1 MSINNVLNRP
11 IFRKQALRKGHLKV
25 IKANTGTY
33 TGSYLPLDPRTSTPK
48 GPGFFSKLGS
58 DIGGV
63 GRNIKDP
70 RFLINAPFGMGGAT
84 TRTAGAFGLYP
95 LIGEATRKLGMTGV
109 GKDVADLGISAAL
122 SRNPY
127 AVGAG
132 LLYGGYRAARPVI
145 GRGVDLIKERP
156 LGTTASNASFMP
168 GIEGVLGKP
177 INQVSLEEMVKN
189 NPKGRPINKPG
200 ERNKIASGRG
210 AGDKETAVGYKPFDD
225 AVAGVT
231 DNLTVPDN
239 MAELPGEP
247 KVDITKV
254 VNNIAPVPPE
264 TGITADAPPP
274 KKDTKLAKIET
285 QETEQKPGGTQS
297 AGDIVTSAN
306 ENLNQP
312 TRITSADG
320 AQVTDDIIA
329 RARKIRTELM
339 QGQSSQAKLVFLA
352 NLASGLMS
360 GTTSKAGIGG
370 AMEVFGRALG
380 PAVNNYAMIKLKENE
395 LQNEFMQSALEI
407 ASDEMDRKNKAYEYP
422 EGDPGVVQFF
432 NENGKTVNMTGIRL
446 KDGTVQVA
454 MPGQYD
460 QNGRNVYRTIPPG
473 QYNRFA
479 KNDELAKPQIELLK
493 ELEGKYRAYA
503 LGQKSI
509 NILRE
514 FQEKGET
521 GAGPVG
527 RFNLFSQR
535 LGSAFEDITGRK
547 MYDSAEAAN
556 ERLQFER
563 DKLINDL
570 MVGEDLERKQAEKKV
585 DSLLGDSVV
594 KDKIMKAIQ
603 QATGEEDKQKLSQLA
618 INETVM
624 VYALANSL
632 KSKDRLT
639 EKDIKMAKEL
649 VNIFPLLRGQRDV
662 IRDLSS
668 VNNTILGDIQSL
680 ENQWR
685 DGLLGETGTLDNFK
699 RKYGITSGTGDQPEE
714 LTNPFTDKSTEELLE
729 MF

>member
-360 GTTSKAGIGG
+360 GTTSKAGYWWSYG
-370 AMEVFGRALG
+370 
-380 PAVNNYAMIKLKENE
+380 
-395 LQNEFMQSALEI
+395 
-407 ASDEMDRKNKAYEYP
+407 
-422 EGDPGVVQFF
+422 
-432 NENGKTVNMTGIRL
+432 
-446 KDGTVQVA
+446 
-454 MPGQYD
+454 
-460 QNGRNVYRTIPPG
+460 
-473 QYNRFA
+473 
-479 KNDELAKPQIELLK
+479 
-493 ELEGKYRAYA
+493 
-503 LGQKSI
+503 SI
-509 NILRE
+509 
-514 FQEKGET
+514 
-521 GAGPVG
+521 
-527 RFNLFSQR
+527 
-535 LGSAFEDITGRK
+535 
-547 MYDSAEAAN
+547 
-556 ERLQFER
+556 
-563 DKLINDL
+563 
-570 MVGEDLERKQAEKKV
+570 
-585 DSLLGDSVV
+585 
-594 KDKIMKAIQ
+594 
-603 QATGEEDKQKLSQLA
+603 
-618 INETVM
+618 
-624 VYALANSL
+624 
-632 KSKDRLT
+632 
-639 EKDIKMAKEL
+639 
-649 VNIFPLLRGQRDV
+649 
-662 IRDLSS
+662 
-668 VNNTILGDIQSL
+668 
-680 ENQWR
+680 W
-685 DGLLGETGTLDNFK
+685 
-699 RKYGITSGTGDQPEE
+699 
-714 LTNPFTDKSTEELLE
+714 
-729 MF
+729 